1 MPNRKLL
8 LARLPTW
15 NGTGGRGARG
25 EKNGRAMLLPSQ
37 NLSAN
42 REVGKSAGR
51 EGNG

>member
-8 LARLPTW
+8 LVRLPTW
-15 NGTGGRGARG
+15 NGARG